1 MLHDRGVSGPL
12 RRFIGL
18 ATHPEGITGSLFPG
32 FQVMDS
38 STVQNHVK
46 ARYAGNQ
53 LQQDVVQVSVQIETA
68 MEGNFR
74 KYGAAPSKPVYF
86 SLGSS
91 SSDKRGRAA

>member
-1 MLHDRGVSGPL
+1 MIAAYPDRCVGSSVW
-12 RRFIGL
+12 RRILKG
-18 ATHPEGITGSLFPG
+18 TGSLFPG
-32 FQVMDS
+32 FQVMVG
-38 STVQNHVK
+38 STVQNHVNS
-46 ARYAGNQ
+46 RCAGNQ

-91 SSDKRGRAA
+91 SSDKRGIAA